1 MPWETRGG
9 RRYYY
14 RKERRGGRVFSV
26 YEGGGLGGT
35 LAEAQETAER
45 EKRAKSRAEMRR
57 ELRRQD
63 AIDAKVE
70 ASWKMAEQAASV
82 LLEAAGYHQHKRQWR
97 LRRGEAKAEG

>member
-26 YEGGGLGGT
+26 YEGGGLGGV
-35 LAEAQETAER
+35 LAEERDAAER
-45 EKRAKSRAEMRR
+45 ETRAKSRAELRR

-70 ASWKMAEQAASV
+70 ASWEAAERAARA

-97 LRRGEAKAEG
+97 LRRGEAKA